1 MARSRLSGTSPPAAL
16 TPGERF
22 ELEAWLT
29 SRPEHQ
35 WALKRLDALCEEC
48 LDHFRGTGELGYDWV
63 ATCRNWI
70 RRAPQF
76 NPSLKVGGALKT
88 WAPEIVPEGDRM
100 PLRGNLSQILKA
112 VPK

>member
-1 MARSRLSGTSPPAAL
+1 MSRARLSGTPPPKEL

-29 SRPEHQ
+29 SHPEHQ
-35 WALKRLDALCEEC
+35 WASKRLDSVIEEC

-76 NPSLKVGGALKT
+76 NPSLKASGALKL
-88 WAPEIVPEGDRM
+88 WEPEIVPEGDRM
-100 PLRGNLSQILKA
+100 SLRGNLSQILRVAK
-112 VPK
+112 